1 MKWYLHVLKNYA
13 NFKGRA
19 RRKEYWMFALIN
31 ILMGYAMTL
40 LDYLTV
46 GLLGSLGVFSLIYG
60 LAMIVPNF
68 AVTVRRL
75 HDVGKSGW
83 FMLWGIVPGIL
94 VFMAAVLSFSV
105 NGGYAFM
112 GFFGILTLGG
122 FIYLFVLTVT
132 EGEEGKNEY
141 GPDPKNPT
149 NELDQIGLSEI

>member
-1 MKWYLHVLKNYA
+1 MKWYLQVLKNFA